1 MVPKAKSLLTIKL
14 ENEYDFILARRRARQ
29 IAYLLNFSES
39 DQIRI
44 AAATSEIAR
53 NALQHANRGTVYFQ
67 VEDQQYP
74 ITLSISIVDQGT
86 GFADI
91 ESALCPSAGMAGLS
105 GVKRLLDDLVIES
118 TPTGSTVTMVK
129 KLPNRKLPFSNEDL
143 NKLTQALADLTP
155 ENPLDEVYAQNQELV
170 RTFDALKTEQARLG
184 ESERR
189 YRSLS
194 ESLEQVVSE
203 RTEQLTAA
211 LRHAREAIAI
221 KSQFVANMS
230 HEIRTPLTSVV
241 GMAEILTHDTQLS
254 EQSRELTWML
264 FDSSKRLL
272 TILNDLLDFSKL
284 EAKMTKVENRKF
296 NIIELVDSVISVG
309 TLQSRE
315 NNLVLRSTASD
326 SVPVS
331 ISGDESRVRQ
341 VLINLIQNA
350 LKFTKVGGVEVLL
363 EREGELVRVSVA
375 DTGIGIKNTSLSK
388 IFEPFEQADS
398 QTHREFGGSGLG
410 LSISK
415 ELVELMG
422 GEIGVFSEEGK
433 GSVFWFT
440 LPLRGRD

>member
-1 MVPKAKSLLTIKL
+1 MKPNAKSLLTVKL
-14 ENEYDFILARRRARQ
+14 ENEYDSILARRRARQ
-29 IAYLLNFSES
+29 IAFLLNFSES

-44 AAATSEIAR
+44 AAATSEMAR
-53 NALQHANRGTVYFQ
+53 NALQHANTGTVYFQ
-67 VEDQQYP
+67 VEDQQHP
-74 ITLSISIVDQGT
+74 ITLSISIVDNGT
-86 GFADI
+86 GFSDP
-91 ESALCPSAGMAGLS
+91 EGVLRPSAGGAGLA
-105 GVKRLLDDLVIES
+105 GVKRLLDDLIIES

-129 KLPNRKLPFSNEDL
+129 KLPNRKLPFSNDDL
-143 NKLTQALADLTP
+143 NKLSQALAGLTQ

-170 RTFDALKTEQARLG
+170 RTFDALKTEQTRLE

-189 YRSLS
+189 YKLLS

-203 RTEQLTAA
+203 RTEQLTVA
-211 LRHAREAIAI
+211 LKHAREAMAV

-254 EQSRELTWML
+254 EPSRELAWIL

-284 EAKMTKVENRKF
+284 EAKMTTVENDEF
-296 NIIELVDSVISVG
+296 SIVELVDAVISFCA
-309 TLQSRE
+309 LQCRE
-315 NNLVLRSTASD
+315 NNLVLRSTASE
-326 SVPVS
+326 S
-331 ISGDESRVRQ
+331 IPPSIRGDESRVRQ

-350 LKFTKVGGVEVLL
+350 LKFTTVGGVEVLL
-363 EREGELVRVSVA
+363 EREGDSVKVSVA
-375 DTGIGIKNTSLSK
+375 DTGIGINNASLSK
-388 IFEPFEQADS
+388 IFEPFEQADPT
-398 QTHREFGGSGLG
+398 THRKFGGSGLG

-422 GEIGVFSEEGK
+422 GEMGVFSEEDK

-440 LPLRGRD
+440 LPLNGKG